1 MIAFHHRQKAVFII
15 LFMLMLITATH
26 AQTERDAREETNC
39 ALVQRLFSEGYN
51 LRDLNILSDVLA
63 VDYVEYLNGVEL
75 KGLISIIKSI
85 KWLEEIAPA
94 FKISIEDIICKGN
107 KVVVRWKY
115 EGIDVK
121 YDKDITLDGIYIAQV
136 EDGKITRGWQVF
148 DNLQRFEQ
156 LGYIIEAPAD
166 SLTE

>member
-1 MIAFHHRQKAVFII
+1 MFSGQSCFRVVSAISVLLLLAASGIAQSQ
-15 LFMLMLITATH
+15 TQ
-26 AQTERDAREETNC
+26 AQEVDNC

-51 LRDLNILSDVLA
+51 QRDLNMLSDVLA

-85 KWLEEIAPA
+85 RWLEEIAPD

-115 EGIDVK
+115 EGIDIK
-121 YDKDITLDGIYIAQV
+121 YDKNISLDGMYIAQI
-136 EDGKITRGWQVF
+136 ENGKISRGWQVF

-166 SLTE
+166 SLTQ